1 METHLD
7 ESTPLAAG
15 STTHS
20 NLTRQRVFPRLA
32 LKLQLPFAPQ
42 ARPRSKSIR
51 QPKSPKKSKS
61 VFFAPIRRIAPAPV
75 VLAPSPKR
83 KGKLNTIHPRTPVCF
98 DFPPEDSDV
107 TSEDSDNLSVAS
119 APIPSCENPFATPPR
134 SAARLALA
142 SLNGGV
148 DDDGDFIMDV
158 DSSPT
163 GSMKRRRSQKKVLQ
177 LLGDEAVGDVAKM

>member
-1 METHLD
+1 METPVD

-15 STTHS
+15 SKTHS
-20 NLTRQRVFPRLA
+20 TTTRQRVFPKFS
-32 LKLQLPFAPQ
+32 LKLPFAPQ

-75 VLAPSPKR
+75 VLARSPK
-83 KGKLNTIHPRTPVCF
+83 GKAKFNTVHPRTPVCF
-98 DFPPEDSDV
+98 DNLPDDSELS
-107 TSEDSDNLSVAS
+107 SEDSDNFSVAS
-119 APIPSCENPFATPPR
+119 APVPSCENPFATPPR

-148 DDDGDFIMDV
+148 DDDGDFIMDL
-158 DSSPT
+158 DGSPT
-163 GSMKRRRSQKKVLQ
+163 GSMKRRRSQKKALQ
-177 LLGDEAVGDVAKM
+177 LLGDEAVGDVARM